1 MKRYLVQLKVD
12 TKIETAIV
20 STRREVIATVG
31 RFLASTP
38 NPCMMLIMR
47 RKKEVK
53 NVRRSKAKHTT
64 HNDGI

>member
-20 STRREVIATVG
+20 NTRREVIATVG

-53 NVRRSKAKHTT
+53 HVRRGKTKHTT
-64 HNDGI
+64 TAVR